1 MKAEKP
7 AIGPLRR
14 AGLEDAE
21 AVRVLTRLAYA
32 KWVPL
37 IGREPLPMTADYQ
50 RAVVEHMIDLYEVD
64 GALHALIETIAEDDH
79 LLIEN
84 LAVHPSQQGKGLG
97 ELLLTHAHNLARQLG
112 YDEIRLYTNEAF
124 AANVDFYAKR
134 GFAEYARETFPKGGA
149 LVRMRQSL

>member
-64 GALHALIETIAEDDH
+64 GDLHALIETIAENDY

-124 AANVDFYAKR
+124 AANIDFYAKR

>member
-1 MKAEKP
+1 MKAEQP

-14 AGLEDAE
+14 AGLDDVQ
-21 AVRVLTRLAYA
+21 AVRDLTRLAYA
-32 KWVPL
+32 KWVPV

-64 GALHALIETIAEDDH
+64 GDLHALIETIAENDH

-97 ELLLTHAHNLARQLG
+97 ELLLAHARNLARELG
-112 YDEIRLYTNEAF
+112 YDEIRLYTNAAF
-124 AANVDFYAKR
+124 AANIDFYAKR
-134 GFAEYARETFPKGGA
+134 GFAEYAREAFPKGGT